1 MITNALKEIVNG
13 QNLTYEEAYA
23 CMDEIFSGEVSEAVT
38 AGYLTALHMK
48 GESIDEITASANGM
62 RSHAEKLPCDN
73 EKVLEIVGT
82 GGDCANSF
90 NISTTSAIV
99 AAAAGIPI
107 AKHGNRGVSS
117 KSGAADVLE
126 SLGVN
131 ITMSPE
137 KMGEVLKEC
146 NMSFMF
152 AQVYHKAMK
161 YVAPVRKALGIPT
174 VFNILGPLT
183 NPACAK
189 MQILGVY
196 KEELV
201 DQMAPVLAGLG
212 VKKGLVVYG
221 QDCLDEISMSAP
233 TTVCEIDNGEFKKY
247 VIEPED
253 FGFEKCS
260 KEELVGGDPAENAAI
275 TKAILNG
282 EEKGAK
288 RNAVVLNAA
297 ACIYVAG
304 KTETMKDAVAV
315 AEEMIDS
322 GKAMEVLHKF
332 VELTNR

>member
-1 MITNALKEIVNG
+1 MITNALKEVVNG
-13 QNLTYEEAYA
+13 QDLTYDEAYA

-90 NISTTSAIV
+90 NISTTSAMV

-126 SLGVN
+126 ALGVN
-131 ITMSPE
+131 ITISPE

-161 YVAPVRKALGIPT
+161 YVAPVRKSLGIPT

-212 VKKGLVVYG
+212 VKRGLVVYG

-233 TTVCEIDNGEFKKY
+233 TTVCEINNGEFKKY

-304 KTETMKDAVAV
+304 KAESIKDAISV

-322 GKAMEVLHKF
+322 GKAMEVLNKF

>member
-13 QNLTYEEAYA
+13 QNLTYAEAYA

-62 RSHAEKLPCDN
+62 RSHAEKLPCDSSQ
-73 EKVLEIVGT
+73 VLEIVGT

-90 NISTTSAIV
+90 NISTTSAMV

-131 ITMSPE
+131 ITISPE

-183 NPACAK
+183 NPACAE

-304 KTETMKDAVAV
+304 KAESMKDAVAV

-332 VELTNR
+332 VELTNK

>member
-13 QNLTYEEAYA
+13 QNLTYAEAYA

-62 RSHAEKLPCDN
+62 RSHAEKLPCDSSQ
-73 EKVLEIVGT
+73 VLEIVGT

-90 NISTTSAIV
+90 NISTTSAMV

-131 ITMSPE
+131 ITISPE

-183 NPACAK
+183 NPACAE

-233 TTVCEIDNGEFKKY
+233 TTVCEIDNGKFKKY

-304 KTETMKDAVAV
+304 KAESMKDAVAV

-332 VELTNR
+332 VELTNK

>member
-13 QNLTYEEAYA
+13 QNLTYAEAYA

-62 RSHAEKLPCDN
+62 RSHAEKLPCDSSQ
-73 EKVLEIVGT
+73 VLEIVGT

-90 NISTTSAIV
+90 NISTTSAMV

-131 ITMSPE
+131 ITISPE

-183 NPACAK
+183 NPACAE

-233 TTVCEIDNGEFKKY
+233 TTVCEIDNGKFKKY

-275 TKAILNG
+275 TNAILNG

-304 KTETMKDAVAV
+304 KAESMKDAVAV

-332 VELTNR
+332 VELTNK